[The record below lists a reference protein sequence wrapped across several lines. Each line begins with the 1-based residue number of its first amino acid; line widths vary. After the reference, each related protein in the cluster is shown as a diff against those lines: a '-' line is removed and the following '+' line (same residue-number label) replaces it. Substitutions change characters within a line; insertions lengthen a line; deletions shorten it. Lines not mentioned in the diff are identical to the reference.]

1 MTNPKPTPLDI
12 VAIRRH
18 ILSQLGVGGWVGKNS
33 TSTKTTWVCRF
44 GVPAK
49 NGASSVDNL
58 PKLVDAVP
66 NQDADFQEAD
76 FAGKDV
82 DGKDFNSK
90 RLNGLSNTTQQQ
102 TAHLSQTSLS
112 QSAKSSKQLPSDTAK
127 SSVAKQ
133 PSTNPIRLKIAKSL
147 RGIQITGQIKLYAI
161 RHKNLLL
168 LADGYYL
175 ADDLSKTTY
184 DKLVAYL
191 AKQDNQTQTQLIS
204 PAKVGDDGQ
213 FTDTRSLICQLL
225 LYKLCQDEPIE
236 LVLLTPLSPTID
248 LGGLSSHQIQGLI
261 HEQILNNHHAK
272 KVFWQWLSRYQ
283 KGDLNDDG

>member
-49 NGASSVDNL
+49 NGTSSVGNL

-76 FAGKDV
+76 FDNKGFES
-82 DGKDFNSK
+82 KDFQSK
-90 RLNGLSNTTQQQ
+90 EFNGLSPTTAKQ
-102 TAHLSQTSLS
+102 TTSLP
-112 QSAKSSKQLPSDTAK
+112 QSSLPQSSPTAINRSPSDTAK
-127 SSVAKQ
+127 PLVPYQ
-133 PSTNPIRLKIAKSL
+133 PNSIRLKIAKSL